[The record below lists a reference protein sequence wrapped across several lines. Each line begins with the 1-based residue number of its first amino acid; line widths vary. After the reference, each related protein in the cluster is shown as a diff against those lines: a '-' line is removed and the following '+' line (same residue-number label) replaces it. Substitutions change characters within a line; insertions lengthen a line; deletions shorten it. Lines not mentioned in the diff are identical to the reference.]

1 MREIFIGELS
11 RLKLFDILKTL
22 LVEKKTGVL
31 TIQGKQT
38 GEICLEGGNI
48 VHSKTPHCTGEEAF
62 LTITG
67 WRIGK
72 ASFKLDVPSKEK
84 TITIP
89 AEQLLLKWSYR
100 KQEWDKI
107 REVVPT
113 PNVIFRLS
121 LKRNSEE
128 RSIRP
133 DEWNVLALSNGMKPV
148 SEIGETLGWTEFK
161 TCRTICQL
169 VQAGLLEKAEERR
182 LTKQKRV
189 GENFFPR
196 LEHEL
201 KRAMGPVAPF
211 IIDDKLAEF
220 AETRDFFPQAEAEFF
235 VDALGEEIPSDP
247 KRKEF
252 LKAMMAFLS
261 SQS

>member
-31 TIQGKQT
+31 TIQGKQA

-89 AEQLLLKWSYR
+89 AEQLLLKWPYR

-189 GENFFPR
+189 GEHFFSR

-220 AETRDFFPQAEAEFF
+220 AETRDFFPQAEAEVF

>member
-1 MREIFIGELS
+1 
-11 RLKLFDILKTL
+11 
-22 LVEKKTGVL
+22 
-31 TIQGKQT
+31 
-38 GEICLEGGNI
+38 
-48 VHSKTPHCTGEEAF
+48 
-62 LTITG
+62 
-67 WRIGK
+67 
-72 ASFKLDVPSKEK
+72 
-84 TITIP
+84 
-89 AEQLLLKWSYR
+89 
-100 KQEWDKI
+100 
-107 REVVPT
+107 
-113 PNVIFRLS
+113 
-121 LKRNSEE
+121 
-128 RSIRP
+128 
-133 DEWNVLALSNGMKPV
+133 MKPV

-220 AETRDFFPQAEAEFF
+220 SETRDFFPKDEAEFF
-235 VDALGEEIPSDP
+235 VDALGEEIPNDA